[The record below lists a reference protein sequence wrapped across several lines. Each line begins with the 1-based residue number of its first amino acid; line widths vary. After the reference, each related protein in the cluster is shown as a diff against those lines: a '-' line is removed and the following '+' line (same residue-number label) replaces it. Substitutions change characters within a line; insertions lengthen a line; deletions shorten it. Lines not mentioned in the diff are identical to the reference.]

1 MRLNE
6 LLGIEFPFIQGGMAN
21 IATAEFA
28 AAVSNAGAL
37 GLIGAGGMSPEVFQD
52 SIRRCRTLTEKPFGV
67 NIMLMHPQVEQ
78 LAAIAAQEKVA
89 VVTTGAGDPARF
101 IPAWKE
107 SGAKVFPV
115 IPAVALAKVVARAG
129 ADAVI
134 AEGTESGGH
143 VGELTTMALVPQV
156 ADAVD
161 IPVIA
166 AGGIA
171 DGRQLL
177 AAGGAVDEAYL
188 LTAPELVRER
198 TIHTQSPCFAA
209 GFWRGGLLLVCAVE
223 GEDIHTAVY
232 TLAPGT
238 PRPRKLIDLPGQ
250 PGGLCVCPDGVG
262 ALISTRDGLMKLDI
276 PQGRLLWNLPDLA
289 LCAGLCCRG
298 PMALVSATLGGQV
311 RLLSH
316 YKPWLSKTVFT
327 GTDVHACFLM
337 A

>member
-1 MRLNE
+1 MSLIIADARLGVWKATDE
-6 LLGIEFPFIQGGMAN
+6 GGPLTGVDCALEGPRLTCAGSACVCVGGNRECLCLTCHGLREISRMPAAPGLAALCLSPCGRYVYQLSSEADSVHTRLT
-21 IATAEFA
+21 ATGDLIFA
-28 AAVSNAGAL
+28 A
-37 GLIGAGGMSPEVFQD
+37 
-52 SIRRCRTLTEKPFGV
+52 
-67 NIMLMHPQVEQ
+67 QV
-78 LAAIAAQEKVA
+78 
-89 VVTTGAGDPARF
+89 G
-101 IPAWKE
+101 
-107 SGAKVFPV
+107 VFP
-115 IPAVALAKVVARAG
+115 RAMCL
-129 ADAVI
+129 DA
-134 AEGTESGGH
+134 SGR
-143 VGELTTMALVPQV
+143 L
-156 ADAVD
+156 
-161 IPVIA
+161 
-166 AGGIA
+166 
-171 DGRQLL
+171 LL

>member
-1 MRLNE
+1 MSLIIADARLGVWKATDE
-6 LLGIEFPFIQGGMAN
+6 GGPLTGVNCALEGPRLTCAGSACVCVGGNRECLCLTCHGLREISRMPAAPGLAALCLSPCGRYVYQLSSEADSVHTRLT
-21 IATAEFA
+21 ATGDLIFA
-28 AAVSNAGAL
+28 APVG
-37 GLIGAGGMSPEVFQD
+37 
-52 SIRRCRTLTEKPFGV
+52 
-67 NIMLMHPQVEQ
+67 
-78 LAAIAAQEKVA
+78 
-89 VVTTGAGDPARF
+89 
-101 IPAWKE
+101 
-107 SGAKVFPV
+107 VFP
-115 IPAVALAKVVARAG
+115 RAMCL
-129 ADAVI
+129 DA
-134 AEGTESGGH
+134 SGR
-143 VGELTTMALVPQV
+143 L
-156 ADAVD
+156 
-161 IPVIA
+161 
-166 AGGIA
+166 
-171 DGRQLL
+171 LL

-232 TLAPGT
+232 TLAPDT

-298 PMALVSATLGGQV
+298 PMALASATLGGQV

>member
-1 MRLNE
+1 MSLIIADARLGVWKATDE
-6 LLGIEFPFIQGGMAN
+6 GGPLTGVDCALEGPRLTCAGSACMCVGGNRECLCLTCHGLREISRMPAAPGLAALCLSPCGRYVYQLSSEADSVHTRLT
-21 IATAEFA
+21 ATGDLIFA
-28 AAVSNAGAL
+28 APVG
-37 GLIGAGGMSPEVFQD
+37 
-52 SIRRCRTLTEKPFGV
+52 
-67 NIMLMHPQVEQ
+67 
-78 LAAIAAQEKVA
+78 
-89 VVTTGAGDPARF
+89 
-101 IPAWKE
+101 
-107 SGAKVFPV
+107 VFP
-115 IPAVALAKVVARAG
+115 RAMCL
-129 ADAVI
+129 DA
-134 AEGTESGGH
+134 SGR
-143 VGELTTMALVPQV
+143 L
-156 ADAVD
+156 
-161 IPVIA
+161 
-166 AGGIA
+166 
-171 DGRQLL
+171 LL

-298 PMALVSATLGGQV
+298 PMALASATLGGQV

>member
-1 MRLNE
+1 MSLIIADARLGVWKATDE
-6 LLGIEFPFIQGGMAN
+6 GGPLTGVDCALEGPRLTCAGSACVCVGGNRECLCLTCHGLREISRMPAAPGLAALCLSPCGRYVYQLSSEADSVHTRLT
-21 IATAEFA
+21 ATGDLIFA
-28 AAVSNAGAL
+28 APVG
-37 GLIGAGGMSPEVFQD
+37 
-52 SIRRCRTLTEKPFGV
+52 
-67 NIMLMHPQVEQ
+67 
-78 LAAIAAQEKVA
+78 
-89 VVTTGAGDPARF
+89 
-101 IPAWKE
+101 
-107 SGAKVFPV
+107 VFP
-115 IPAVALAKVVARAG
+115 RAMCL
-129 ADAVI
+129 DA
-134 AEGTESGGH
+134 SGR
-143 VGELTTMALVPQV
+143 L
-156 ADAVD
+156 
-161 IPVIA
+161 
-166 AGGIA
+166 
-171 DGRQLL
+171 LL

-198 TIHTQSPCFAA
+198 TIHTQNPCFAA
-209 GFWRGGLLLVCAVE
+209 GFWRVGLLLVCAVE

-298 PMALVSATLGGQV
+298 PMALASATLGGQV

>member
-1 MRLNE
+1 MSLIIADARL
-6 LLGIEFPFIQGGMAN
+6 GVWKATDGGGPLTGVDCALEGPRLTCAGSACVCVGGNRECLCLTCHGLREISRMPAAPGLAALCLSPCGRYVYQLSSEADSVHTRLT
-21 IATAEFA
+21 ATGDLIFA
-28 AAVSNAGAL
+28 APVG
-37 GLIGAGGMSPEVFQD
+37 
-52 SIRRCRTLTEKPFGV
+52 
-67 NIMLMHPQVEQ
+67 
-78 LAAIAAQEKVA
+78 
-89 VVTTGAGDPARF
+89 
-101 IPAWKE
+101 
-107 SGAKVFPV
+107 VFP
-115 IPAVALAKVVARAG
+115 RAMCL
-129 ADAVI
+129 DA
-134 AEGTESGGH
+134 SGR
-143 VGELTTMALVPQV
+143 L
-156 ADAVD
+156 
-161 IPVIA
+161 
-166 AGGIA
+166 
-171 DGRQLL
+171 LL

>member
-1 MRLNE
+1 MSLIIADARLGVWKATDE
-6 LLGIEFPFIQGGMAN
+6 GGPLTGVDCALEGPRLTCAGSACVCVGGNRECLCLTCHGLREISRMPAAPGLAALCLSPCGRYVYQLSSEADSVHTRLT
-21 IATAEFA
+21 ATGDLIFA
-28 AAVSNAGAL
+28 APVG
-37 GLIGAGGMSPEVFQD
+37 
-52 SIRRCRTLTEKPFGV
+52 
-67 NIMLMHPQVEQ
+67 
-78 LAAIAAQEKVA
+78 
-89 VVTTGAGDPARF
+89 
-101 IPAWKE
+101 
-107 SGAKVFPV
+107 VFP
-115 IPAVALAKVVARAG
+115 RAMCL
-129 ADAVI
+129 DA
-134 AEGTESGGH
+134 SGR
-143 VGELTTMALVPQV
+143 L
-156 ADAVD
+156 
-161 IPVIA
+161 
-166 AGGIA
+166 
-171 DGRQLL
+171 LL

-223 GEDIHTAVY
+223 GEDINTAVY

-298 PMALVSATLGGQV
+298 PMALASATLGGQV

>member
-1 MRLNE
+1 MSLIIADARLGVWKATDE
-6 LLGIEFPFIQGGMAN
+6 GGPLTGVDCALEGPRLTCAGSACVCVGGNRECLCLTRHGLREISRMPAAPGLAALCLSPCGRYVYQLSSEADSVHTRLT
-21 IATAEFA
+21 ATGDLIFA
-28 AAVSNAGAL
+28 APVG
-37 GLIGAGGMSPEVFQD
+37 
-52 SIRRCRTLTEKPFGV
+52 
-67 NIMLMHPQVEQ
+67 
-78 LAAIAAQEKVA
+78 
-89 VVTTGAGDPARF
+89 
-101 IPAWKE
+101 
-107 SGAKVFPV
+107 VFP
-115 IPAVALAKVVARAG
+115 RAMCL
-129 ADAVI
+129 DA
-134 AEGTESGGH
+134 SGR
-143 VGELTTMALVPQV
+143 L
-156 ADAVD
+156 
-161 IPVIA
+161 
-166 AGGIA
+166 
-171 DGRQLL
+171 LL

-298 PMALVSATLGGQV
+298 PMALASATLGGQV

>member
-1 MRLNE
+1 MSLIIADARLGVWKATDE
-6 LLGIEFPFIQGGMAN
+6 GGPLTGVDCVLEGPRLTCAGSACVCVGGNRECLCLTCHGLREISRMPAAPGLAALCLSPCGRYVYQLSSEADSVHTRLT
-21 IATAEFA
+21 ATGDLIFA
-28 AAVSNAGAL
+28 APVG
-37 GLIGAGGMSPEVFQD
+37 
-52 SIRRCRTLTEKPFGV
+52 
-67 NIMLMHPQVEQ
+67 
-78 LAAIAAQEKVA
+78 
-89 VVTTGAGDPARF
+89 
-101 IPAWKE
+101 
-107 SGAKVFPV
+107 VFP
-115 IPAVALAKVVARAG
+115 RAMCL
-129 ADAVI
+129 DA
-134 AEGTESGGH
+134 SGR
-143 VGELTTMALVPQV
+143 L
-156 ADAVD
+156 
-161 IPVIA
+161 
-166 AGGIA
+166 
-171 DGRQLL
+171 LL

>member
-1 MRLNE
+1 MSLIIADARLGVWKATDE
-6 LLGIEFPFIQGGMAN
+6 GGPLTGVDCALEGPRLTCAGSACVCVGGNRECLCLTCHGLREISRMPAAPGLAALCLSPCGRYVYQLSSEADSVHTRLT
-21 IATAEFA
+21 ATGDLIFA
-28 AAVSNAGAL
+28 APVG
-37 GLIGAGGMSPEVFQD
+37 
-52 SIRRCRTLTEKPFGV
+52 
-67 NIMLMHPQVEQ
+67 
-78 LAAIAAQEKVA
+78 
-89 VVTTGAGDPARF
+89 
-101 IPAWKE
+101 
-107 SGAKVFPV
+107 VFP
-115 IPAVALAKVVARAG
+115 RAMCL
-129 ADAVI
+129 DA
-134 AEGTESGGH
+134 SGR
-143 VGELTTMALVPQV
+143 L
-156 ADAVD
+156 
-161 IPVIA
+161 
-166 AGGIA
+166 
-171 DGRQLL
+171 LL

-238 PRPRKLIDLPGQ
+238 LRPRKLIDLPGQ

>member
-1 MRLNE
+1 MSLIIADARLGVWKATDE
-6 LLGIEFPFIQGGMAN
+6 GGPLTGVDCALEGPRLTCAGSACVCVGGNRECLCLTCHGLREISRMPAAPGLAALCLSPCGRYVYQLSSEADSVHTRLT
-21 IATAEFA
+21 ATGDLIFA
-28 AAVSNAGAL
+28 APVG
-37 GLIGAGGMSPEVFQD
+37 
-52 SIRRCRTLTEKPFGV
+52 
-67 NIMLMHPQVEQ
+67 
-78 LAAIAAQEKVA
+78 
-89 VVTTGAGDPARF
+89 
-101 IPAWKE
+101 
-107 SGAKVFPV
+107 VFP
-115 IPAVALAKVVARAG
+115 RAMCL
-129 ADAVI
+129 DA
-134 AEGTESGGH
+134 SGR
-143 VGELTTMALVPQV
+143 L
-156 ADAVD
+156 
-161 IPVIA
+161 
-166 AGGIA
+166 
-171 DGRQLL
+171 LL

-298 PMALVSATLGGQV
+298 PMALASATLGGQV

-316 YKPWLSKTVFT
+316 YKPWLSKNVFT

>member
-1 MRLNE
+1 MSLIIADARLGVWKATDE
-6 LLGIEFPFIQGGMAN
+6 GGPLTGVDCALEGPRLACAGSACVCVGGNRECLCLTCHGLREISRMPAAPGLAALCLSPCGRYVYQLSSEADSVHTRLT
-21 IATAEFA
+21 ATGDLIFA
-28 AAVSNAGAL
+28 APV
-37 GLIGAGGMSPEVFQD
+37 
-52 SIRRCRTLTEKPFGV
+52 GV
-67 NIMLMHPQVEQ
+67 CPRAMCLD
-78 LAAIAAQEKVA
+78 A
-89 VVTTGAGDPARF
+89 
-101 IPAWKE
+101 
-107 SGAKVFPV
+107 SGR
-115 IPAVALAKVVARAG
+115 L
-129 ADAVI
+129 
-134 AEGTESGGH
+134 
-143 VGELTTMALVPQV
+143 
-156 ADAVD
+156 
-161 IPVIA
+161 
-166 AGGIA
+166 
-171 DGRQLL
+171 LL

-298 PMALVSATLGGQV
+298 PMALASATLGGQV

>member
-1 MRLNE
+1 MSLIIADARLGVWKATDE
-6 LLGIEFPFIQGGMAN
+6 GGPLTGVDCALEGPRLACAGSACVCVGGNRECLCLTCHGLREISRMPAAPGLAALCLSPCERYVYQLSSEADSVHTRLT
-21 IATAEFA
+21 ATGDLIFA
-28 AAVSNAGAL
+28 APVG
-37 GLIGAGGMSPEVFQD
+37 
-52 SIRRCRTLTEKPFGV
+52 
-67 NIMLMHPQVEQ
+67 
-78 LAAIAAQEKVA
+78 
-89 VVTTGAGDPARF
+89 
-101 IPAWKE
+101 
-107 SGAKVFPV
+107 VFP
-115 IPAVALAKVVARAG
+115 RAMCL
-129 ADAVI
+129 DA
-134 AEGTESGGH
+134 SGR
-143 VGELTTMALVPQV
+143 L
-156 ADAVD
+156 
-161 IPVIA
+161 
-166 AGGIA
+166 
-171 DGRQLL
+171 LL

-238 PRPRKLIDLPGQ
+238 LRPRKLIDLPGQ

>member
-1 MRLNE
+1 MSLIIADARLGVWKATDE
-6 LLGIEFPFIQGGMAN
+6 GGPLTGVDCALEGPRLTCAGSACVYVGGNRECLCLTCHGLREISRMPAAPGLAALCLSPCGRYVYQLSSEADSVHTRLT
-21 IATAEFA
+21 ATGDLIFA
-28 AAVSNAGAL
+28 APVG
-37 GLIGAGGMSPEVFQD
+37 
-52 SIRRCRTLTEKPFGV
+52 
-67 NIMLMHPQVEQ
+67 
-78 LAAIAAQEKVA
+78 
-89 VVTTGAGDPARF
+89 
-101 IPAWKE
+101 
-107 SGAKVFPV
+107 VFP
-115 IPAVALAKVVARAG
+115 RAMCL
-129 ADAVI
+129 DA
-134 AEGTESGGH
+134 SGR
-143 VGELTTMALVPQV
+143 L
-156 ADAVD
+156 
-161 IPVIA
+161 
-166 AGGIA
+166 
-171 DGRQLL
+171 LL

-298 PMALVSATLGGQV
+298 PMALASATLGGQV

>member
-1 MRLNE
+1 MSLIIADARLGVWKATDE
-6 LLGIEFPFIQGGMAN
+6 GGPLTGVDSALEGPRLTCAGSACVCVGGNRECLCLTCHGLREISRMPAAPGLAALCLSPCGRYVYQLSSEADSVHTRLT
-21 IATAEFA
+21 ATGDLIFA
-28 AAVSNAGAL
+28 APVG
-37 GLIGAGGMSPEVFQD
+37 
-52 SIRRCRTLTEKPFGV
+52 
-67 NIMLMHPQVEQ
+67 
-78 LAAIAAQEKVA
+78 
-89 VVTTGAGDPARF
+89 
-101 IPAWKE
+101 
-107 SGAKVFPV
+107 VFP
-115 IPAVALAKVVARAG
+115 RAMCL
-129 ADAVI
+129 DA
-134 AEGTESGGH
+134 SGR
-143 VGELTTMALVPQV
+143 L
-156 ADAVD
+156 
-161 IPVIA
+161 
-166 AGGIA
+166 
-171 DGRQLL
+171 LL

>member
-1 MRLNE
+1 MSLIIADARLGVWKATDE
-6 LLGIEFPFIQGGMAN
+6 GGPLTGVDCALEGSRLTCAGSACVCVGGNRECLCLTCHGLREISRMPAAPGLAALCLSPCGRYVYQLSSEADSVHTRLT
-21 IATAEFA
+21 ATGDLIFA
-28 AAVSNAGAL
+28 APVG
-37 GLIGAGGMSPEVFQD
+37 
-52 SIRRCRTLTEKPFGV
+52 
-67 NIMLMHPQVEQ
+67 
-78 LAAIAAQEKVA
+78 
-89 VVTTGAGDPARF
+89 
-101 IPAWKE
+101 
-107 SGAKVFPV
+107 VFP
-115 IPAVALAKVVARAG
+115 RAMCL
-129 ADAVI
+129 DA
-134 AEGTESGGH
+134 SGR
-143 VGELTTMALVPQV
+143 L
-156 ADAVD
+156 
-161 IPVIA
+161 
-166 AGGIA
+166 
-171 DGRQLL
+171 LL

-298 PMALVSATLGGQV
+298 PMALASATLGGQV

>member
-1 MRLNE
+1 MSLIIADARLGVWKATDE
-6 LLGIEFPFIQGGMAN
+6 GGPLTGVDCALEGPRLTCAGSACVCVGGN
-21 IATAEFA
+21 RECLCLTCHGLREISRIPAAPGLAALCLSPCGRYVYQLSSEADSVHTRLTATGDLIFA
-28 AAVSNAGAL
+28 APVG
-37 GLIGAGGMSPEVFQD
+37 
-52 SIRRCRTLTEKPFGV
+52 
-67 NIMLMHPQVEQ
+67 
-78 LAAIAAQEKVA
+78 
-89 VVTTGAGDPARF
+89 
-101 IPAWKE
+101 
-107 SGAKVFPV
+107 VFP
-115 IPAVALAKVVARAG
+115 RAMCL
-129 ADAVI
+129 DA
-134 AEGTESGGH
+134 SGR
-143 VGELTTMALVPQV
+143 L
-156 ADAVD
+156 
-161 IPVIA
+161 
-166 AGGIA
+166 
-171 DGRQLL
+171 LL

>member
-1 MRLNE
+1 MSLIIADARLGVWKATDE
-6 LLGIEFPFIQGGMAN
+6 GGPLTGVDCALEGPRLACAGSACVCVGGNRECLCLTCHGLREISRMPAAPGLAALCLSPCGRYVYQLSSEADSVHTRLT
-21 IATAEFA
+21 ATGDLIFA
-28 AAVSNAGAL
+28 APVG
-37 GLIGAGGMSPEVFQD
+37 
-52 SIRRCRTLTEKPFGV
+52 
-67 NIMLMHPQVEQ
+67 
-78 LAAIAAQEKVA
+78 
-89 VVTTGAGDPARF
+89 
-101 IPAWKE
+101 
-107 SGAKVFPV
+107 VFP
-115 IPAVALAKVVARAG
+115 RAMCL
-129 ADAVI
+129 DA
-134 AEGTESGGH
+134 SGR
-143 VGELTTMALVPQV
+143 L
-156 ADAVD
+156 
-161 IPVIA
+161 
-166 AGGIA
+166 
-171 DGRQLL
+171 LL

-327 GTDVHACFLM
+327 GADVHACFLM

>member
-1 MRLNE
+1 MSLIIADARLGVWKATDE
-6 LLGIEFPFIQGGMAN
+6 GGPLTGVDCALEGPRLACAGSACVCVGGNRECLCLTCHGLREISRMPAAPGLAALCLSPCGRYVYQLSSEADSVHTRLT
-21 IATAEFA
+21 ATGDLIFA
-28 AAVSNAGAL
+28 APVG
-37 GLIGAGGMSPEVFQD
+37 
-52 SIRRCRTLTEKPFGV
+52 
-67 NIMLMHPQVEQ
+67 
-78 LAAIAAQEKVA
+78 
-89 VVTTGAGDPARF
+89 
-101 IPAWKE
+101 
-107 SGAKVFPV
+107 VFP
-115 IPAVALAKVVARAG
+115 RAMCL
-129 ADAVI
+129 DA
-134 AEGTESGGH
+134 SGR
-143 VGELTTMALVPQV
+143 L
-156 ADAVD
+156 
-161 IPVIA
+161 
-166 AGGIA
+166 
-171 DGRQLL
+171 LL

-298 PMALVSATLGGQV
+298 PMALASATLGGQV

>member
-1 MRLNE
+1 MSLIIADARLGVWKATDE
-6 LLGIEFPFIQGGMAN
+6 GGPLTGVDCALEGPRLTCAGSACVCVGGNRECLCLTCHGLREISRMPAAPGLAALCLSPCGRYVYQLSSEADSVHTRLT
-21 IATAEFA
+21 ATGDLIFA
-28 AAVSNAGAL
+28 APVG
-37 GLIGAGGMSPEVFQD
+37 
-52 SIRRCRTLTEKPFGV
+52 
-67 NIMLMHPQVEQ
+67 
-78 LAAIAAQEKVA
+78 
-89 VVTTGAGDPARF
+89 
-101 IPAWKE
+101 
-107 SGAKVFPV
+107 VFP
-115 IPAVALAKVVARAG
+115 RAMCL
-129 ADAVI
+129 DA
-134 AEGTESGGH
+134 SGR
-143 VGELTTMALVPQV
+143 L
-156 ADAVD
+156 
-161 IPVIA
+161 
-166 AGGIA
+166 
-171 DGRQLL
+171 LL
-177 AAGGAVDEAYL
+177 AAGGAVDKAYL

-327 GTDVHACFLM
+327 GTDVHACYLM

>member
-1 MRLNE
+1 MSLIIADARLGVWKATDE
-6 LLGIEFPFIQGGMAN
+6 GGPLTGVDCALEGPRLTCAGSACVCVGGNRECLCLTCHGLREISRMPAAPGLAALCLSPCGRYVYQLSSEADSVHTRLT
-21 IATAEFA
+21 ATGDLIFA
-28 AAVSNAGAL
+28 APVG
-37 GLIGAGGMSPEVFQD
+37 
-52 SIRRCRTLTEKPFGV
+52 
-67 NIMLMHPQVEQ
+67 
-78 LAAIAAQEKVA
+78 
-89 VVTTGAGDPARF
+89 
-101 IPAWKE
+101 
-107 SGAKVFPV
+107 VFP
-115 IPAVALAKVVARAG
+115 RAMCL
-129 ADAVI
+129 DA
-134 AEGTESGGH
+134 SGR
-143 VGELTTMALVPQV
+143 L
-156 ADAVD
+156 
-161 IPVIA
+161 
-166 AGGIA
+166 
-171 DGRQLL
+171 LL

-198 TIHTQSPCFAA
+198 TIHTQSPCFDA

>member
-1 MRLNE
+1 MSLIIADARLGVWKATDE
-6 LLGIEFPFIQGGMAN
+6 GGPLTGVDCALEGPRLTCAGSGCVCVGGNRECLCLTCHGLREISRMPAAPGLAALCLSPCGRYVYQLSSEADSVHTRLT
-21 IATAEFA
+21 ATGDLIFA
-28 AAVSNAGAL
+28 APVG
-37 GLIGAGGMSPEVFQD
+37 
-52 SIRRCRTLTEKPFGV
+52 
-67 NIMLMHPQVEQ
+67 
-78 LAAIAAQEKVA
+78 
-89 VVTTGAGDPARF
+89 
-101 IPAWKE
+101 
-107 SGAKVFPV
+107 VFP
-115 IPAVALAKVVARAG
+115 RAMCL
-129 ADAVI
+129 DA
-134 AEGTESGGH
+134 SGR
-143 VGELTTMALVPQV
+143 L
-156 ADAVD
+156 
-161 IPVIA
+161 
-166 AGGIA
+166 
-171 DGRQLL
+171 LL

>member
-1 MRLNE
+1 MSLIIADARLGVWKATDE
-6 LLGIEFPFIQGGMAN
+6 GGPLTGVDCVLEGPRLTCAGSACVCVGGNRECLCLTCHGLREISRMPAAPGLAALCLSPCGRYVYQLSSEADSVHTRLT
-21 IATAEFA
+21 ATGDLIFA
-28 AAVSNAGAL
+28 APVG
-37 GLIGAGGMSPEVFQD
+37 
-52 SIRRCRTLTEKPFGV
+52 
-67 NIMLMHPQVEQ
+67 
-78 LAAIAAQEKVA
+78 
-89 VVTTGAGDPARF
+89 
-101 IPAWKE
+101 
-107 SGAKVFPV
+107 VFP
-115 IPAVALAKVVARAG
+115 RAMCL
-129 ADAVI
+129 DA
-134 AEGTESGGH
+134 SGR
-143 VGELTTMALVPQV
+143 L
-156 ADAVD
+156 
-161 IPVIA
+161 
-166 AGGIA
+166 
-171 DGRQLL
+171 LL

-289 LCAGLCCRG
+289 LCVGLCCRG

>member
-1 MRLNE
+1 MSLIIADARLGVWKATDE
-6 LLGIEFPFIQGGMAN
+6 GGPLTGVDYALEGPRLTCAGSACVCVGGNRECLCLTCHGLREISRMPAAPGLAALCLSPCGRYVYQLSSEADSVHTRLT
-21 IATAEFA
+21 ATGDLIFA
-28 AAVSNAGAL
+28 APVG
-37 GLIGAGGMSPEVFQD
+37 
-52 SIRRCRTLTEKPFGV
+52 
-67 NIMLMHPQVEQ
+67 
-78 LAAIAAQEKVA
+78 
-89 VVTTGAGDPARF
+89 
-101 IPAWKE
+101 
-107 SGAKVFPV
+107 VFP
-115 IPAVALAKVVARAG
+115 RAMCL
-129 ADAVI
+129 DA
-134 AEGTESGGH
+134 SGR
-143 VGELTTMALVPQV
+143 L
-156 ADAVD
+156 
-161 IPVIA
+161 
-166 AGGIA
+166 
-171 DGRQLL
+171 LL

>member
-1 MRLNE
+1 MSLIIADARLGVWKATDE
-6 LLGIEFPFIQGGMAN
+6 GGPLTGVDCALEGPRLACAGSACVCVGGNRECLCLTCHGLREISRMPAAPGLAALCLSPCGRYVYQLSSEADSVHTRLT
-21 IATAEFA
+21 ATGDLIFA
-28 AAVSNAGAL
+28 APVG
-37 GLIGAGGMSPEVFQD
+37 
-52 SIRRCRTLTEKPFGV
+52 
-67 NIMLMHPQVEQ
+67 
-78 LAAIAAQEKVA
+78 
-89 VVTTGAGDPARF
+89 
-101 IPAWKE
+101 
-107 SGAKVFPV
+107 VFP
-115 IPAVALAKVVARAG
+115 RAMCL
-129 ADAVI
+129 DA
-134 AEGTESGGH
+134 SGR
-143 VGELTTMALVPQV
+143 L
-156 ADAVD
+156 
-161 IPVIA
+161 
-166 AGGIA
+166 
-171 DGRQLL
+171 LL

-188 LTAPELVRER
+188 LTAPDLVRER

>member
-1 MRLNE
+1 MPAAPGLAAMCLSPCGRYVYQLSSEADSIHTRLTATGE
-6 LLGIEFPFIQGGMAN
+6 LI
-21 IATAEFA
+21 FA
-28 AAVSNAGAL
+28 APVG
-37 GLIGAGGMSPEVFQD
+37 
-52 SIRRCRTLTEKPFGV
+52 
-67 NIMLMHPQVEQ
+67 
-78 LAAIAAQEKVA
+78 
-89 VVTTGAGDPARF
+89 
-101 IPAWKE
+101 
-107 SGAKVFPV
+107 VFP
-115 IPAVALAKVVARAG
+115 RAMCL
-129 ADAVI
+129 DA
-134 AEGTESGGH
+134 SGR
-143 VGELTTMALVPQV
+143 L
-156 ADAVD
+156 
-161 IPVIA
+161 
-166 AGGIA
+166 
-171 DGRQLL
+171 LL

-188 LTAPELVRER
+188 LSAPELMRER

-209 GFWRGGLLLVCAVE
+209 GFWRGGLLLVCAAE

-238 PRPRKLIDLPGQ
+238 PRPHKLIDLPGQ

-298 PMALVSATLGGQV
+298 PMALASLTLGGQV

-316 YKPWLSKTVFT
+316 YKPWLSRTVFT

>member
-1 MRLNE
+1 MSLIIADARLGVWKATDE
-6 LLGIEFPFIQGGMAN
+6 GGPLTGVDCALEGPRLTCAGSACVCVGGNRECLCLTCHGLREISRMPAAPGLAALCLSPCGRYVYQLSSEADSVHTRLT
-21 IATAEFA
+21 ATGDLIFA
-28 AAVSNAGAL
+28 APVG
-37 GLIGAGGMSPEVFQD
+37 
-52 SIRRCRTLTEKPFGV
+52 
-67 NIMLMHPQVEQ
+67 
-78 LAAIAAQEKVA
+78 
-89 VVTTGAGDPARF
+89 
-101 IPAWKE
+101 
-107 SGAKVFPV
+107 VFP
-115 IPAVALAKVVARAG
+115 RAMCL
-129 ADAVI
+129 DA
-134 AEGTESGGH
+134 SGR
-143 VGELTTMALVPQV
+143 L
-156 ADAVD
+156 
-161 IPVIA
+161 
-166 AGGIA
+166 
-171 DGRQLL
+171 LL

-298 PMALVSATLGGQV
+298 PKALVSATLGGQV

>member
-1 MRLNE
+1 MSLIIADARLSVWKATDE
-6 LLGIEFPFIQGGMAN
+6 GGPLTGVDCALEGPRLTCAGSACVCVGGNRECLCLTCHGLREISRMPAAPGLAALCLSPCGRYVYQLSSEADSVHTRLT
-21 IATAEFA
+21 ATGDLIFA
-28 AAVSNAGAL
+28 APVG
-37 GLIGAGGMSPEVFQD
+37 
-52 SIRRCRTLTEKPFGV
+52 
-67 NIMLMHPQVEQ
+67 
-78 LAAIAAQEKVA
+78 
-89 VVTTGAGDPARF
+89 
-101 IPAWKE
+101 
-107 SGAKVFPV
+107 VFP
-115 IPAVALAKVVARAG
+115 RAMCL
-129 ADAVI
+129 DA
-134 AEGTESGGH
+134 SGR
-143 VGELTTMALVPQV
+143 L
-156 ADAVD
+156 
-161 IPVIA
+161 
-166 AGGIA
+166 
-171 DGRQLL
+171 LL

>member
-1 MRLNE
+1 MSLIIADARLGVWKATDE
-6 LLGIEFPFIQGGMAN
+6 GGPLTGEDCVLEGPRLTCAGSACVCVGGNRECLCLTCHGLREISRMPAAPGLAALCLSPCGRYVYQLSSEADSVHTRLT
-21 IATAEFA
+21 ATGDLIFA
-28 AAVSNAGAL
+28 APVG
-37 GLIGAGGMSPEVFQD
+37 
-52 SIRRCRTLTEKPFGV
+52 
-67 NIMLMHPQVEQ
+67 
-78 LAAIAAQEKVA
+78 
-89 VVTTGAGDPARF
+89 
-101 IPAWKE
+101 
-107 SGAKVFPV
+107 VFP
-115 IPAVALAKVVARAG
+115 RAMCL
-129 ADAVI
+129 DA
-134 AEGTESGGH
+134 SGR
-143 VGELTTMALVPQV
+143 L
-156 ADAVD
+156 
-161 IPVIA
+161 
-166 AGGIA
+166 
-171 DGRQLL
+171 LL

>member
-1 MRLNE
+1 MSLIIADARLGVWKATDE
-6 LLGIEFPFIQGGMAN
+6 GGPLTGVDCALEGPRLACAGSACVCLGGNRECLCLTCHGLREISRMPAAPGLAALCLSPCGRYVYQLSSEADSVHTRLT
-21 IATAEFA
+21 ATGDLIFA
-28 AAVSNAGAL
+28 APVG
-37 GLIGAGGMSPEVFQD
+37 
-52 SIRRCRTLTEKPFGV
+52 
-67 NIMLMHPQVEQ
+67 
-78 LAAIAAQEKVA
+78 
-89 VVTTGAGDPARF
+89 
-101 IPAWKE
+101 
-107 SGAKVFPV
+107 VFP
-115 IPAVALAKVVARAG
+115 RAMCL
-129 ADAVI
+129 DA
-134 AEGTESGGH
+134 SGR
-143 VGELTTMALVPQV
+143 L
-156 ADAVD
+156 
-161 IPVIA
+161 
-166 AGGIA
+166 
-171 DGRQLL
+171 LL

-298 PMALVSATLGGQV
+298 PMALASATLGGQV

>member
-1 MRLNE
+1 M
-6 LLGIEFPFIQGGMAN
+6 
-21 IATAEFA
+21 
-28 AAVSNAGAL
+28 
-37 GLIGAGGMSPEVFQD
+37 
-52 SIRRCRTLTEKPFGV
+52 
-67 NIMLMHPQVEQ
+67 
-78 LAAIAAQEKVA
+78 
-89 VVTTGAGDPARF
+89 
-101 IPAWKE
+101 
-107 SGAKVFPV
+107 
-115 IPAVALAKVVARAG
+115 
-129 ADAVI
+129 
-134 AEGTESGGH
+134 
-143 VGELTTMALVPQV
+143 
-156 ADAVD
+156 
-161 IPVIA
+161 
-166 AGGIA
+166 
-171 DGRQLL
+171 
-177 AAGGAVDEAYL
+177 
-188 LTAPELVRER
+188 RER

-209 GFWRGGLLLVCAVE
+209 GFWRGGLLLVCAAE

-238 PRPRKLIDLPGQ
+238 PRPHKLIDLPGQ

>member
-1 MRLNE
+1 MSLIIADARLGVWKATDE
-6 LLGIEFPFIQGGMAN
+6 GGPLTGVDCALEGPRLTCAGSACVCVGGNRECLCLTCHGLREISRMPAAPGLAALCLSPCGRYVYQLSSEADSVHTRLT
-21 IATAEFA
+21 ATGDLIFA
-28 AAVSNAGAL
+28 APVG
-37 GLIGAGGMSPEVFQD
+37 
-52 SIRRCRTLTEKPFGV
+52 
-67 NIMLMHPQVEQ
+67 
-78 LAAIAAQEKVA
+78 
-89 VVTTGAGDPARF
+89 
-101 IPAWKE
+101 
-107 SGAKVFPV
+107 VFP
-115 IPAVALAKVVARAG
+115 RAMCL
-129 ADAVI
+129 DA
-134 AEGTESGGH
+134 SGR
-143 VGELTTMALVPQV
+143 L
-156 ADAVD
+156 
-161 IPVIA
+161 
-166 AGGIA
+166 
-171 DGRQLL
+171 LL

-327 GTDVHACFLM
+327 GSDVHACFLM

>member
-1 MRLNE
+1 MSLIIADARLGVWKATDE
-6 LLGIEFPFIQGGMAN
+6 GGPLTGVDCALEGPRLTCAGSACVCVGGNRECLCLTCHGLREISRMPAAPGLAALCLSPCGRYVYQLSSEADSVHTRLT
-21 IATAEFA
+21 ATGDLIFA
-28 AAVSNAGAL
+28 APVG
-37 GLIGAGGMSPEVFQD
+37 
-52 SIRRCRTLTEKPFGV
+52 
-67 NIMLMHPQVEQ
+67 
-78 LAAIAAQEKVA
+78 
-89 VVTTGAGDPARF
+89 
-101 IPAWKE
+101 
-107 SGAKVFPV
+107 VFP
-115 IPAVALAKVVARAG
+115 RAMCL
-129 ADAVI
+129 DA
-134 AEGTESGGH
+134 SGR
-143 VGELTTMALVPQV
+143 L
-156 ADAVD
+156 
-161 IPVIA
+161 
-166 AGGIA
+166 
-171 DGRQLL
+171 LL

-238 PRPRKLIDLPGQ
+238 PRPRKLIDLTGQ